1 MSVFDKIGQYGK
13 TLEAVT
19 STVKWVEHQAQ
30 SSPDK
35 LTSTQKLEMAVA
47 ILSAFYPQSS
57 NLVPLIN
64 ACVAVFNLIGV
75 FKKKSG

>member
-1 MSVFDKIGQYGK
+1 MSVFDKLGQYGK

-30 SSPDK
+30 SAPEK
-35 LTSTQKLEMAVA
+35 LTSAQKLEMAVT
-47 ILSAFYPQSS
+47 ILAAFYPQPT

-75 FKKKSG
+75 FKKSK